1 MAALLS
7 ELVIAAVSVGW
18 VARSEISSRIGAT
31 IVGGRYVGRD
41 GVTMQVGAVDCGAAA
56 LTMVFREHGLRAMI
70 LDSLREAVIARGS
83 GLSFLEL
90 QQVSQA
96 HGLPAQGYVL
106 AFEQLAHA
114 ALPAIAHFPGHFV
127 VVDSVRGDDVV
138 IRDPAIGRLLLSRD
152 RFERRW
158 TRRTLIFDRASPG
171 A

>member
-1 MAALLS
+1 MGGALRD
-7 ELVIAAVSVGW
+7 LVEN
-18 VARSEISSRIGAT
+18 RSDDRRAT
-31 IVGGRYVGRD
+31 
-41 GVTMQVGAVDCGAAA
+41 
-56 LTMVFREHGLRAMI
+56 I
-70 LDSLREAVIARGS
+70 LDSLREAVIARDS
-83 GLSFLEL
+83 GLSFFEL

-106 AFEQLAHA
+106 TFEQLTHA

-127 VVDSVRGDDVV
+127 VVDSVRGDGVV

-158 TRRTLIFDRASPG
+158 TRRTLIFDRASRG